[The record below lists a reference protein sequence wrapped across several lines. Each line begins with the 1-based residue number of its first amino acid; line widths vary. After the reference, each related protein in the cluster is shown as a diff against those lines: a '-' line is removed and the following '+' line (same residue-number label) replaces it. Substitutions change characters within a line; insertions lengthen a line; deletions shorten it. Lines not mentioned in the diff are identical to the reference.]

1 MFTKIQKYSDQELI
15 QNLNLC
21 ALNEKKYLALFIAYL
36 AEVRKRELH
45 FKLGYKS
52 LMEYCQEVLK
62 LDQGQVWV
70 RSQTAGMALDYP
82 LVLELIAQ
90 GELTLTSASL
100 IAPVINQDNAD
111 EIFER
116 CRGKSKREVEEVLV
130 CYQPKAELKPS
141 IKPAQRDL
149 FSKVGAV
156 SQEIVTSSPVITQQ
170 LKKAEIKPVNENRFN
185 FKFSASASL
194 KKKIEQLAQL
204 LNLDPVGDLERVL
217 EFATEVAIKEK
228 TEKQIK
234 EKKGAKPKVIKRKPP
249 QAVKRLVF
257 KRAGYQCEQKGPD
270 GRRCTAKYNLQID
283 HIRPWA
289 LNGDHSL
296 LNLRILC
303 KAHNLYKSRRDFP
316 PPRSGVH

>member
-1 MFTKIQKYSDQELI
+1 MFAKIQKYSDQELI
-15 QNLNLC
+15 QNLNLY

-62 LDQGQVWV
+62 LDHGQVWV

-82 LVLELIAQ
+82 LALELIAQ

-100 IAPVINQDNAD
+100 ISPVINQDNAD
-111 EIFER
+111 EIFAR

-141 IKPAQRDL
+141 IKPVQRDL
-149 FSKVGAV
+149 FSKVGDV

-170 LKKAEIKPVNENRFN
+170 LKKAEIKPANENRFN

-194 KKKIEQLAQL
+194 KNKIEQLAQL
-204 LNLDPVGDLERVL
+204 LNLDPPPTRRMTKRLTAATTFLIGICRRIGVAATGLALAV
-217 EFATEVAIKEK
+217 FATTGATFFAAT
-228 TEKQIK
+228 TEAVVKQCYQQTK
-234 EKKGAKPKVIKRKPP
+234 DKG
-249 QAVKRLVF
+249 
-257 KRAGYQCEQKGPD
+257 
-270 GRRCTAKYNLQID
+270 
-283 HIRPWA
+283 
-289 LNGDHSL
+289 LNEFNHD
-296 LNLRILC
+296 IQ
-303 KAHNLYKSRRDFP
+303 HNIPKSRCC
-316 PPRSGVH
+316 